1 MATKKV
7 KKETESVAP
16 ATAQTQAQTAPTGQ
30 PAAPTGQQPA
40 GTQSATDLNIADLK
54 NIALVI
60 DVASTRGAFRANEL
74 ATVGL
79 IYNKLQGFLSKVA
92 PENKTED
99 VSKKTDTTTG

>member
-1 MATKKV
+1 MTTKKT
-7 KKETESVAP
+7 KKEAEVVAP
-16 ATAQTQAQTAPTGQ
+16 ATAQTQAQT
-30 PAAPTGQQPA
+30 APTGQQPA

-79 IYNKLQGFLSKVA
+79 IYNKLQGFLGKVA